1 MMQEIDKIANLW
13 EKTKD
18 PKYKDEWYRLIRRF
32 NNGLNIIE
40 RRVVSTSRS
49 NKGNDEGNNVAKQGR
64 LF

>member
-1 MMQEIDKIANLW
+1 MMQKIDEAASMW

-40 RRVVSTSRS
+40 RRVVSSSRS
-49 NKGNDEGNNVAKQGR
+49 DKRNDKGNNIVK
-64 LF
+64 

>member
-1 MMQEIDKIANLW
+1 MMQKIDDAANMW

-40 RRVVSTSRS
+40 RRVVSSSRS
-49 NKGNDEGNNVAKQGR
+49 NKRNDEGNRIVR
-64 LF
+64 

>member
-1 MMQEIDKIANLW
+1 MMQEIDDVAKLW

-40 RRVVSTSRS
+40 RRVVLSSRS
-49 NKGNDEGNNVAKQGR
+49 DKRNDKGNNIVK
-64 LF
+64 

>member
-1 MMQEIDKIANLW
+1 MMQEIDDAANMW
-13 EKTKD
+13 QKTKD

-32 NNGLNIIE
+32 NDGLNIIE

-49 NKGNDEGNNVAKQGR
+49 NKGNDKGNNVAKQGR